1 MVEVAFPDMRGLL
14 IYYGGTVP
22 GVYSVVLRGGGGFFS
37 HAKIIRDGS
46 RILWC
51 GGSVFFPLHARI
63 VEEWAQ
69 ESVFYSVLW

>member
-51 GGSVFFPLHARI
+51 GGSVFSLACEDCGGMGPGVCIL
-63 VEEWAQ
+63 
-69 ESVFYSVLW
+69 